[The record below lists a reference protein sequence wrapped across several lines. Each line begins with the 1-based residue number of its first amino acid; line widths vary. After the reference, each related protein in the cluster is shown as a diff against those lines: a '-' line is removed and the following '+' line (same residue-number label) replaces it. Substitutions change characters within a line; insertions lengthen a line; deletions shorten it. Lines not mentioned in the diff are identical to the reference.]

1 LRITFGHS
9 HERADTP
16 HPLALL
22 RARRTAKQPPVA
34 PEKYDELA
42 LLHVSSSGH
51 ASAISNHRFADLGSE
66 GIQALRPSF
75 DTLRNQN
82 SKLPLSLWRHYAVS
96 WEGAMTSD
104 EVVSR
109 RRPARNGDKGVVD
122 LAGDALKEVATLL
135 QTELQLLRAE
145 VLEKLSFTALS
156 AALIGTGALLL
167 MATIVLLLEAAIT
180 GLVAYGFSWPVA
192 TLIIAAATFLVGAS
206 LIWLGVNR
214 LSLARLAPSKTLDQL
229 QKDSTIA
236 NMR

>member
-1 LRITFGHS
+1 M
-9 HERADTP
+9 A
-16 HPLALL
+16 A
-22 RARRTAKQPPVA
+22 
-34 PEKYDELA
+34 
-42 LLHVSSSGH
+42 SS
-51 ASAISNHRFADLGSE
+51 AS
-66 GIQALRPSF
+66 
-75 DTLRNQN
+75 
-82 SKLPLSLWRHYAVS
+82 K
-96 WEGAMTSD
+96 
-104 EVVSR
+104 EVLSR

-122 LAGDALKEVATLL
+122 LAGDALKEITTLL
-135 QTELQLLRAE
+135 QTELQLLRTE
-145 VLEKLSFTALS
+145 ISEKLTFTALS

-192 TLIIAAATFLVGAS
+192 TLIVAAATLLVGAG